1 MANVLKFDRKQM
13 LKNIAVVFQKKGYSG
28 TSMQDIVDITKLN
41 RSSIYNSFGSKMELY
56 LETLDIYKNDI
67 TDISSKT
74 ISKAKCGFEAIQL
87 LFKFHINQIIKDSE
101 GKGCMIA
108 NCKSE
113 LGSSGDESIKKW
125 LKNSEGTNLRLLEEL
140 VINGQ
145 QSGSINKNRSPAE
158 YALYLFSNIQGLNM
172 TGILFKDRNNLE
184 NLVKNILFI
193 LK

>member
-1 MANVLKFDRKQM
+1 MANVLKFDREQM

-28 TSMQDIVDITKLN
+28 TSMQDIVDITTLN

-56 LETLDIYKNDI
+56 LEALDVYKNDI
-67 TDISSKT
+67 LDISSKT
-74 ISKAKCGFEAIQL
+74 ISNAKCGFEAIQL
-87 LFKFHINQIIKDSE
+87 LFKFHINQIINDNE

-113 LGSSGDESIKKW
+113 LGSSGDKSIKKW
-125 LKNSEGTNLRLLEEL
+125 LKNSESNNISLLKEL

-145 QSGSINKNRSPAE
+145 RSGSINKNRSPEE

-172 TGILFKDRNNLE
+172 TGILIKDRKDLE
-184 NLVKNILFI
+184 DLVKNILYI

>member
-1 MANVLKFDRKQM
+1 MANVLKFDREQM

-41 RSSIYNSFGSKMELY
+41 RSSIYNSFGSKMGLY
-56 LETLDIYKNDI
+56 LEALDVYKNDI
-67 TDISSKT
+67 LDISSKS
-74 ISKAKCGFEAIQL
+74 ISNSKCGFEAMQL
-87 LFKFHINQIIKDSE
+87 LFKFHINQIINDNE

-113 LGSSGDESIKKW
+113 LGSSGDKSIKKW
-125 LKNSEGTNLRLLEEL
+125 LKNSESNNISLLKEL

-145 QSGSINKNRSPAE
+145 RSGSINKNRSPEE

-172 TGILFKDRNNLE
+172 TGILIKDRKDLE
-184 NLVKNILFI
+184 DLVKNILYI
-193 LK
+193 LI

>member
-1 MANVLKFDRKQM
+1 MANILKFDRNQM
-13 LKNIAVVFQKKGYSG
+13 LESIVLVFQEKGYSG

-56 LETLDIYKNDI
+56 LEALDVYKNDFI
-67 TDISSKT
+67 DTSSKK
-74 ISKAKCGFEAIQL
+74 ISNTQCGLEAIQL
-87 LFKFHINQIIKDSE
+87 LFSYHISRIINDNE

-113 LGSSGDESIKKW
+113 LGSSGDKSINKW
-125 LKNSEGTNLRLLEEL
+125 LKNSESYNISLLEEL
-140 VINGQ
+140 VLNGQ
-145 QSGSINKNRSPAE
+145 QSGSINKDKSPEE

-172 TGILFKDRNNLE
+172 TGIFLKDRKGLE
-184 NLVKNILFI
+184 TLVKNILYI